1 MTDKLFDDF
10 FKQKL
15 EYYDSGSPMYVWEK
29 VRRELHEADDD
40 KGVVWWKNPL
50 WLLALLLFIG
60 GGITIGVIG
69 KNNNWFNK
77 PTAVENIAGTKNSN
91 QQNDAAVV
99 PATPNSA
106 SKENSSTSSTEKT
119 DDSNITLTSS
129 DKTPTITNTV
139 SSNNEKVDI
148 SPAAEVKTKKAA
160 IRKLIRKAKHQSQEP
175 IAGLPVSN
183 KAVANLN
190 TFTDDQPAI
199 NNPIDRD
206 VNLSVAEG
214 TSKTSLK
221 SLLESQKLKTA
232 IPFNPRTFTGCPTIG
247 PPRRNDLYL
256 EVYGAADNVTRNLTG
271 TPATPS
277 EYIDTRKQAEK
288 SQVGFSAGVRIAK
301 NIGERFILKTGFN
314 YSQINEHLKFI
325 NTQDVK
331 TVTVITT
338 RTVTSGGQT
347 VTISDTTTVTQIGT
361 SYYNYYNRYRTI
373 DLPLILS
380 YEFGNSRNL
389 SVAISAGPIFN
400 LTSWYSGKILD
411 TSFRLVDINTSGTQG
426 VNAWKKNI
434 GMGLYGSLSISKRL
448 NDQMQLFFEPYIRYN
463 FKPVNINETIVKQK
477 YMTTGLQVG
486 IRYNLFH
493 NRQRYVE

>member
-221 SLLESQKLKTA
+221 SLLES
-232 IPFNPRTFTGCPTIG
+232 
-247 PPRRNDLYL
+247 
-256 EVYGAADNVTRNLTG
+256 
-271 TPATPS
+271 
-277 EYIDTRKQAEK
+277 
-288 SQVGFSAGVRIAK
+288 
-301 NIGERFILKTGFN
+301 
-314 YSQINEHLKFI
+314 
-325 NTQDVK
+325 
-331 TVTVITT
+331 
-338 RTVTSGGQT
+338 
-347 VTISDTTTVTQIGT
+347 
-361 SYYNYYNRYRTI
+361 
-373 DLPLILS
+373 
-380 YEFGNSRNL
+380 
-389 SVAISAGPIFN
+389 
-400 LTSWYSGKILD
+400 
-411 TSFRLVDINTSGTQG
+411 
-426 VNAWKKNI
+426 
-434 GMGLYGSLSISKRL
+434 
-448 NDQMQLFFEPYIRYN
+448 
-463 FKPVNINETIVKQK
+463 
-477 YMTTGLQVG
+477 
-486 IRYNLFH
+486 
-493 NRQRYVE
+493 